1 MEVQPL
7 QRLINK
13 TALQLMVQQQL
24 LRRDSQ
30 EAIILSANSAHS
42 SKAWSLNWT
51 RISMDRIIILLN
63 GIVLRKHQRRTG
75 KLNEKNESTFLC
87 RFQVKRPGDKDVNCT
102 ILLLLDYQPM
112 KFKVSP
118 KLSKVLGIAME
129 TRAKIIETLW
139 QYIKSHKLQV
149 SSIVNFF
156 KNIV

>member
-1 MEVQPL
+1 MDQ
-7 QRLINK
+7 
-13 TALQLMVQQQL
+13 QLL
-24 LRRDSQ
+24 LRRDNQ
-30 EAIILSANSAHS
+30 EVTILSES
-42 SKAWSLNWT
+42 SVLSLRAWLSNWT
-51 RISMDRIIILLN
+51 KTFMGRIIILLN
-63 GIVLRKHQRRTG
+63 GIALRKHQRRTG
-75 KLNEKNESTFLC
+75 KLNEKNDFIFLC

-156 KNIV
+156 KNIGLGRC